1 MPMLLSNRVSIHAF
15 RLGLLVFALG
25 FTICHSPQARAQGPN
40 DDGLVR
46 APQGQTVT
54 VPPSHGP
61 RAQQQLQTV
70 ILKLAGDPVAVV
82 RSRTVTRHIPA
93 AQAQSI
99 ASSLL
104 AQQNALV
111 PAIQARGVQVLAKL
125 QYAITGT
132 KVRGTTA
139 QIASVAK
146 LLAVI
151 AVKPVMIH
159 YLDNAISV
167 PFIGAPAVWAGPP
180 GLHGENIKVAII
192 DTGIDYT
199 HANFGGP
206 GTVAAYNAA
215 KATNTQPADPA
226 LFGPAAPKVKGG
238 TDLVG
243 DNYNANSSDPAINTP
258 VPDPNPLDCSTLSGF
273 SGHGSHV
280 AGTAA
285 GFGVT

>member
-1 MPMLLSNRVSIHAF
+1 MLLSNRVSIHAF

-25 FTICHSPQARAQGPN
+25 FTICHSPQARAQASN
-40 DDGLVR
+40 DDGLIQL
-46 APQGQTVT
+46 PEGQAIKVSPT
-54 VPPSHGP
+54 HGP

-82 RSRTVTRHIPA
+82 RSRTVTRHIPI

-125 QYAITGT
+125 QYAINGI

-146 LLAVI
+146 LPGVI

-167 PFIGAPAVWAGPP
+167 PFIGAPAVWAGTP

-206 GTVAAYNAA
+206 GTVAAYNTA

-238 TDLVG
+238 TD
-243 DNYNANSSDPAINTP
+243 
-258 VPDPNPLDCSTLSGF
+258 
-273 SGHGSHV
+273 
-280 AGTAA
+280 
-285 GFGVT
+285 